1 VTKAQAIQKCL
12 KIKALMTS
20 PLSAEAE
27 AARGHLQR
35 LLALYELTEADLVE
49 KPKRSKLT
57 VPPTGKKV
65 EETTWADLGSLF
77 EDV

>member
-1 VTKAQAIQKCL
+1 VTKSQAIQKCL
-12 KIKALMTS
+12 KIKALTTS

-35 LLALYELTEADLVE
+35 LLARYGLTEADLVE
-49 KPKRSKLT
+49 KPTKPKLT

-77 EDV
+77 ADV